1 MNKLII
7 AALSMVTLSG
17 YASEID
23 TTVVFE
29 EPNTKEHWSGLPL
42 WGAKA
47 RELGYNLPV
56 PIGISLFANTQEVN
70 YISEDDFILT
80 AHGGMLGGFK
90 GQKGYIIPKDDVSI
104 TGNDQSLQVRADAWI
119 LPFLNVYGLAGYTQG
134 TKDITVTLENAKDE
148 NEKPLPILNK
158 IKQPITIGLDYNA
171 YNLGIGMVAATQV
184 RVHRKINPIII
195 TIAGAATNAW
205 TNMTDSTILT
215 TIGSVRAGQRYHTEI
230 GEFGIFAGYQY
241 QSIRQDITGNISA
254 RGTDAEFILQ
264 DLDFNVALKSK
275 ENHNASIAVMYDFG
289 LGESWQMFAEYGFLN
304 WKQITVSAGYRF

>member
-1 MNKLII
+1 MKKILIT
-7 AALSMVTLSG
+7 TLSVMAFNAVAEG
-17 YASEID
+17 SGDA
-23 TTVVFE
+23 VVFE
-29 EPNTKEHWSGLPL
+29 EPNMKEHWSGLPI

-47 RELGYNLPV
+47 KELGYNLPI

-70 YISEDDFILT
+70 YISENDFILT
-80 AHGGMLGGFK
+80 AHGGMLGGLK
-90 GQKGYIIPKDDVSI
+90 GQKGYIVPKDDVSI
-104 TGNDQSLQVRADAWI
+104 TGNDQSIQLRADAWI
-119 LPFLNVYGLAGYTQG
+119 FPFLNVYGLAGYTEG
-134 TKDITVTLENAKDE
+134 NKDITVTLQNAKNE
-148 NEKPLPILNK
+148 NRKPLPFLNK

-171 YNLGIGMVAATQV
+171 YNLGIGVVAATQV

-195 TIAGAATNAW
+195 TVAGTATNAW

-215 TIGSVRAGQRYHTEI
+215 TIGSVRAGQRYYTEI

-241 QSIRQDITGNISA
+241 QNIRQDITGSISA

-275 ENHNASIAVMYDFG
+275 ENHNASIAIMYDFG

-304 WKQITVSAGYRF
+304 WKQVTVSAGYRF